1 MRGPAVGAVD
11 GLFKAVEAV
20 LALLLV
26 AMVVMVFGN
35 VVLRYA
41 FNSGI
46 SVSEE
51 MSRFC
56 FVWLTFIGAIVAM
69 RDGSHLGMDTF
80 VSKMSRRGKLICL
93 TICQGLILLCCA
105 DAVLGHLAPA
115 RSQRDDGGA
124 SHRHVDDLDLRC
136 RLPDQRLHRAARAAQ
151 AVAHRQRCDHGCR
164 ADRDQRERRGRARG
178 PGEQAMT
185 VAVFAFS
192 LLGTMALGLPIAFA
206 LLICGAALMVWQG
219 QIDTTILSQKLLEG
233 ADSFPLLAIPFFML
247 AGELMNAGGIS
258 KRIVNFALSWVGHLR
273 GGLGH
278 VAIFASVVMA
288 AISGSAAADA
298 AAIGAMLIP
307 MMRRA
312 GYDVPRASGL
322 IAAGGVIAPV
332 IPPSIGLIVFG
343 VIANV
348 SIGKLFLAGI
358 FPGLLMGLSLLIT
371 WQWVARRDKVSVLPR
386 QPLSERLRTGVDGI
400 WALLMPAGIIGG
412 LKFGV
417 FTPTEAGVAACV
429 YAFVLGVFVYR
440 ELHLR
445 DVYGLLVAAAK
456 STAVVVFLI
465 AAALV
470 SAWLITTSEVPQQV
484 AAILKPFMFDKT
496 VLMLV
501 IMVLVVV
508 VGTALDFAPTL
519 MILTPVLMP
528 VIKEAGIDPVYF
540 GVLFIMNNAIGLIT
554 PPVGIVLNV
563 ICGVSKISMKD
574 LMRGLWPFLW
584 AELIVLLL
592 LVLFPALVMVPL
604 KWFS

>member
-1 MRGPAVGAVD
+1 M
-11 GLFKAVEAV
+11 
-20 LALLLV
+20 
-26 AMVVMVFGN
+26 
-35 VVLRYA
+35 
-41 FNSGI
+41 
-46 SVSEE
+46 
-51 MSRFC
+51 
-56 FVWLTFIGAIVAM
+56 
-69 RDGSHLGMDTF
+69 
-80 VSKMSRRGKLICL
+80 
-93 TICQGLILLCCA
+93 TI
-105 DAVLGHLAPA
+105 
-115 RSQRDDGGA
+115 
-124 SHRHVDDLDLRC
+124 
-136 RLPDQRLHRAARAAQ
+136 
-151 AVAHRQRCDHGCR
+151 
-164 ADRDQRERRGRARG
+164 
-178 PGEQAMT
+178 
-185 VAVFAFS
+185 AVFTFS
-192 LLGTMALGLPIAFA
+192 LLGAMALGLPIAFA
-206 LLICGAALMVWQG
+206 LLICGAALMVSQG

-258 KRIVNFALSWVGHLR
+258 KRIVNFALSWVGHVR

-288 AISGSAAADA
+288 AISGSAAADT
-298 AAIGAMLIP
+298 AAIGALLIP

-332 IPPSIGLIVFG
+332 IPPSIGMIVFG

-371 WQWVARRDKVSVLPR
+371 WQWVARKDQVTVLPR
-386 QPLSERLRTGVDGI
+386 QSMNERLRAGVDGI

-440 ELHLR
+440 ELPLR
-445 DVYGLLVAAAK
+445 AVYGLLVAAAK

-470 SAWLITTSEVPQQV
+470 SAWLITTSDVPQQV
-484 AAILKPFMFDKT
+484 AALLKPFMFNKT
-496 VLMLV
+496 VLMFV
-501 IMVLVVV
+501 IMALVVV

-584 AELIVLLL
+584 AELVVLFL
-592 LVLFPALVMVPL
+592 LVLFPSLVMVPL

>member
-1 MRGPAVGAVD
+1 M
-11 GLFKAVEAV
+11 
-20 LALLLV
+20 
-26 AMVVMVFGN
+26 
-35 VVLRYA
+35 
-41 FNSGI
+41 
-46 SVSEE
+46 
-51 MSRFC
+51 
-56 FVWLTFIGAIVAM
+56 
-69 RDGSHLGMDTF
+69 
-80 VSKMSRRGKLICL
+80 
-93 TICQGLILLCCA
+93 TI
-105 DAVLGHLAPA
+105 
-115 RSQRDDGGA
+115 
-124 SHRHVDDLDLRC
+124 
-136 RLPDQRLHRAARAAQ
+136 
-151 AVAHRQRCDHGCR
+151 
-164 ADRDQRERRGRARG
+164 
-178 PGEQAMT
+178 
-185 VAVFAFS
+185 AVFTFS
-192 LLGTMALGLPIAFA
+192 LLGAMALGLPIAFA
-206 LLICGAALMVWQG
+206 LLICGAALMVSQG

-258 KRIVNFALSWVGHLR
+258 KRIVNFALSWVGHVR

-278 VAIFASVVMA
+278 VAIFASVMMA
-288 AISGSAAADA
+288 AISGSAAADT
-298 AAIGAMLIP
+298 AAIGALLIP

-332 IPPSIGLIVFG
+332 IPPSIGMIVFG

-358 FPGLLMGLSLLIT
+358 VPGLLMGLSLLIT
-371 WQWVARRDKVSVLPR
+371 WQWVARKDHVTVLPR
-386 QPLSERLRTGVDGI
+386 QSMNQRLRTGVDGI

-440 ELHLR
+440 ELRLR

-470 SAWLITTSEVPQQV
+470 SAWLITTSDVPQQV
-484 AAILKPFMFDKT
+484 AALLKPFMFNKT
-496 VLMLV
+496 VLMFV
-501 IMVLVVV
+501 IMALVVI

-574 LMRGLWPFLW
+574 LMKGLWPFLW
-584 AELIVLLL
+584 AELIVLFL
-592 LVLFPALVMVPL
+592 LVLFPSLVMVPL